1 MTNKL
6 AKRFEVAK
14 KVAPNRSRRDFL
26 ATLRRGVRVGTVS
39 EFEAFAILG

>member
-6 AKRFEVAK
+6 AKRFAQAK

-26 ATLRRGVRVGTVS
+26 ATLHRGVRVGTVS
-39 EFEAFAILG
+39 ESEAFAILG